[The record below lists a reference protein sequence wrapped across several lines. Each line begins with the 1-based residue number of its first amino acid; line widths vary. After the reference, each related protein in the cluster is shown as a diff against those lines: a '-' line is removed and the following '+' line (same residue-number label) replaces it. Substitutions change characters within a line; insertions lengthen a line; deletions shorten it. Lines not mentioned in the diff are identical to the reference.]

1 MCHSCVLYC
10 SIIYQA
16 EEVLAV
22 ASILLPKNDGFRSWR
37 VVFKPDALCYRS
49 LSQVPVWMIRRVD
62 ATVSQ
67 IRPQPIDYLDSQF
80 PPPLR
85 HSIGPRCLSCTSA
98 AWKFLGTFNTTLR
111 AGISANYPSSV
122 PYWSFI
128 YQAEEL
134 LAVVL
139 IFLPK
144 LANFGLGRLYF
155 KQDSLG
161 FRKFQVPVWRTR
173 RDDAIAS

>member
-16 EEVLAV
+16 EELLAV

-80 PPPLR
+80 PPSPSAPFNRPQLLVLYVGCLEIFGDFQYDAQSWDQCELPFIC
-85 HSIGPRCLSCTSA
+85 SILIFHLPGWRTFSCR
-98 AWKFLGTFNTTLR
+98 FN
-111 AGISANYPSSV
+111 ISAKIGEFRS
-122 PYWSFI
+122 WK
-128 YQAEEL
+128 
-134 LAVVL
+134 VV
-139 IFLPK
+139 F
-144 LANFGLGRLYF
+144 
-155 KQDSLG
+155 
-161 FRKFQVPVWRTR
+161 
-173 RDDAIAS
+173 